1 MNLAARF
8 ISVIFHPLL
17 LATYWFAFMTIVL
30 PTGLEPFKEEAHLK
44 FVFLIFIITFFIPL
58 LAVGLFK
65 TMNLVSSITMVDRRE
80 RRVPFVFITLLYILI
95 TYLFYSQYRISLHD
109 NVLRFMIIIDALV
122 LVATVATFFYKVSVH
137 SLAMWGLVGMLITL
151 SSIQEDGSLIYPML
165 ATIVLA
171 GVVMSARLQLGV
183 HTLREVLVGSV
194 LGLVVSFASVLALF

>member
-1 MNLAARF
+1 
-8 ISVIFHPLL
+8 
-17 LATYWFAFMTIVL
+17 MTIVL

>member
-1 MNLAARF
+1 MNLAARI
-8 ISVIFHPLL
+8 ISVILHPLL

-58 LAVGLFK
+58 LAVGLFR
-65 TMNLVSSITMVDRRE
+65 TMNLVSSITMGDRRE
-80 RRVPFVFITLLYILI
+80 RRVPFVFITFLYILI
-95 TYLFYSQYRISLHD
+95 TYLFYSQYRINLND
-109 NVLRFMIIIDALV
+109 NVLRFMIVIDALV

-151 SSIQEDGSLIYPML
+151 SAIQEDGSLIYPML

-183 HTLREVLVGSV
+183 HSLSEVVAGSV
-194 LGLVVSFASVLALF
+194 LGFAVSFTSVLVLF